1 MPQKISRAA
10 IFEALDNTVIHGS
23 GSSLMTMKAVKAI
36 DLDEGRV
43 QISIRLQETYKEQ
56 ETAIQEQ
63 LRTTILA
70 IPGVERL
77 DLDFEWEKLPSAI
90 GAEKQNLLPAVK
102 RVVVVGSG
110 KGGVG
115 KSTIAANIAC
125 VLARKGHRVGLM
137 DADLYGPSIGMMF
150 GVDAGTG
157 GPQVSSS
164 GAILPLEKYGL
175 KLMSMGFLIDEDQ
188 PIIWRG
194 PMLNK
199 ALNQFMTE
207 VEWGDLDVL
216 FIDLPPGTGDIQISL
231 IHSANVSGA
240 IIVSTP
246 QDIAFLDAKKAI
258 GMFRAVQVPILGVV
272 ENMSSFICPNCG
284 FETPIFGRGGVRGA
298 AKSMNL
304 PFLGEIPIDMQ
315 IRTTSDT
322 GTPIAAL
329 RPDSPQGRVFS
340 DVAEKIEKA
349 LSLSIVKQL

>member
-10 IFEALDNTVIHGS
+10 IFNVLENTVIHGS
-23 GSSLMTMKAVKAI
+23 DSSLMTMKAVKAI

-43 QISIRLQETYKEQ
+43 QISIKLRETYKEQ
-56 ETAIQEQ
+56 ESAIRDQ
-63 LRTTILA
+63 LNKAILA
-70 IPGVERL
+70 ISGVERL
-77 DLDFEWEKLPSAI
+77 DLAFEWEKALSAF
-90 GAEKQNLLPAVK
+90 GAEAENHPLPNVK

-125 VLARKGHRVGLM
+125 VMARKGYRVGLM
-137 DADLYGPSIGMMF
+137 DADLQGPSMGMMF
-150 GVDAGTG
+150 GVDPATG
-157 GPQVSSS
+157 SPQTSPG
-164 GAILPLEKYGL
+164 GAILPLEKYGI

-199 ALNQFMTE
+199 ALSQFITE
-207 VEWGDLDVL
+207 VDWGDLDIL
-216 FIDLPPGTGDIQISL
+216 FIDLPPGTGDVQISL
-231 IHSANVSGA
+231 MQSANVSGA

-258 GMFRAVQVPILGVV
+258 GMFRTVQVPILGVI

-284 FETPIFGRGGVRGA
+284 TETPIFGHGGVSRA
-298 AKSMNL
+298 AQSMNL

-315 IRTTSDT
+315 IRTASDT
-322 GTPIAAL
+322 GAPIAAL
-329 RPDSPQGRVFS
+329 RPDSPQGIIFN
-340 DVAEKIEKA
+340 DIAEKVGKA
-349 LSLSIVKQL
+349 LSIQID